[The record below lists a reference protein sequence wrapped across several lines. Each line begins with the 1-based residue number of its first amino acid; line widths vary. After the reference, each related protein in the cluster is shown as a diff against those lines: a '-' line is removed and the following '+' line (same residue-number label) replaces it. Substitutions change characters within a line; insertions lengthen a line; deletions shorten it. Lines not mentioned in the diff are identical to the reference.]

1 MKYKIMKVGWD
12 VSEDISKTEYCQIS
26 LNEESQKAFAYAIK
40 NQYWYQMYIDD
51 LPIWGNVH
59 KYFLYCMYQSG
70 RN

>member
-1 MKYKIMKVGWD
+1 MYKVQNLKFKRD

-51 LPIWGNVH
+51 LPIWGN
-59 KYFLYCMYQSG
+59 
-70 RN
+70 